1 MLSTRKDRLTSVQT
15 WLISPRFLLSSLVCA
30 QSWPTFCQSQ
40 KIWRNF
46 ARCSSTGTLTIMA
59 QFPMKSSTR
68 TLLKLL
74 VTSSWRRQRLWKWCG
89 RPTLTKMALST
100 MLNLSQ
106 LRMINRSLSLRKVLL
121 QLSKCLMKMVMVA
134 SVQRSL
140 RVSSPG
146 LQVALKTKRSGS
158 ELSKRLTLTITE
170 QSRKKSSPLACLMC
184 WVRELHSKTST
195 APKSEKTNHLSENW
209 T

>member
-1 MLSTRKDRLTSVQT
+1 
-15 WLISPRFLLSSLVCA
+15 
-30 QSWPTFCQSQ
+30 
-40 KIWRNF
+40 
-46 ARCSSTGTLTIMA
+46 
-59 QFPMKSSTR
+59 
-68 TLLKLL
+68 
-74 VTSSWRRQRLWKWCG
+74 
-89 RPTLTKMALST
+89 

-195 APKSEKTNHLSENW
+195 APKEPIKPKSTYLESWCPFFEFHFPIEHD
-209 T
+209 